1 MGGSDFADPNKNVMP
16 PIVSHIPLRKKTIAK
31 AFKDFEVV
39 MVLLLSLMNCMFV

>member
-16 PIVSHIPLRKKTIAK
+16 PIASHIPLRKKIIAR

-39 MVLLLSLMNCMFV
+39 MGFLLSFMN